1 MRSEREMQFRR
12 VLRRWWREARRPFPW
27 RETEDPYRI
36 LVSEIMLQ
44 QTQAARVVPYYE
56 TFLRRYPTVH
66 VLARAPQADVVR
78 LWSGLG
84 YNRRAVA
91 LHRAAYA
98 MAHEWKDNVSTRL
111 SDLTALPGVGDYTA
125 RAVLAFAYNK
135 NVAPVDTNIRR
146 ILMRHFG
153 KTAERD
159 VQAFADSMVPRG
171 RARDWASMLMD
182 FGALVCTAKNPSCS
196 LMDLKH
202 ILEPRPGVRQKPFAN
217 SDRFWRGRFVEA
229 LRVEQ
234 QPITIRRLR
243 LRAEGLADMRIT
255 SQRAEHL
262 VSELVIDGLI
272 RRISLSSCSRLTL
285 A

>member
-1 MRSEREMQFRR
+1 MRSKRETQFRR
-12 VLRRWWREARRPFPW
+12 VLRRWWREARRQFPW
-27 RETEDPYRI
+27 RDTEDPYRI

-44 QTQAARVVPYYE
+44 QTQAERVVPYYE
-56 TFLRRYPTVH
+56 MFLRRYPTVH

-91 LHRAAYA
+91 LHLAAYA
-98 MAHEWKDNVSTRL
+98 MAHEWKDNVPTTL
-111 SDLTALPGVGDYTA
+111 SDLTTLPGVGDYTA
-125 RAVLAFAYNK
+125 RAILVFAYNK
-135 NVAPVDTNIRR
+135 NIAPVDTNIRR

-159 VQAFADSMVPRG
+159 VQAFADSMMPRG
-171 RARDWASMLMD
+171 RARDWTSMLMD

-196 LMDLKH
+196 SMDLKH
-202 ILEPRPGVRQKPFAN
+202 ILELRPNVRQKPFLN

-234 QPITIRRLR
+234 QPVTVRELR
-243 LRAEGLADMRIT
+243 ARAEGLADMRIT

-262 VSELVIDGLI
+262 VSGLVIDGLI